1 MAVPK
6 RDMVLMRSPSVTIV
20 HKNNVSSLLVG
31 VVFTLSHI
39 MFTAS

>member
-1 MAVPK
+1 VAVPK
-6 RDMVLMRSPSVTIV
+6 REMVLMRSPSVTIV
-20 HKNNVSSLLVG
+20 HNNVSSLLVG